1 MKRNAYAT
9 TMLSGLSEGGWR
21 IHYTKNGS
29 SDVAFLVERTLLGA
43 VAVFNALDRTSG
55 FDTDLTIERV
65 GTYGA
70 VTTTW
75 VMEGRYGIPKEI
87 DDAGWYV

>member
-1 MKRNAYAT
+1 MSMMKRKAYET

-21 IHYTKNGS
+21 IRYTKDGS

-43 VAVFNALDRTSG
+43 VAVFNTLDRTSG

-65 GTYGA
+65 GTYGD
-70 VTTTW
+70 VTNTW
-75 VMEGRYGIPKEI
+75 VMAGRYGVPME
-87 DDAGWYV
+87 VTS